1 MFSHAESYVLPW
13 LPFSTCSDIQIES
26 VSNFNYKLPV
36 INISMNFLCKSF
48 LISKQRNSM
57 NFIKMYEMKIF
68 FSERDNKKKIEMEIM
83 FLSLARS
90 R

>member
-1 MFSHAESYVLPW
+1 
-13 LPFSTCSDIQIES
+13 
-26 VSNFNYKLPV
+26 
-36 INISMNFLCKSF
+36 
-48 LISKQRNSM
+48 M